1 MKTHLGKISGL
12 NISHIN
18 CLNLDLINHN
28 MRFFKHVA
36 LALLTAGFISA
47 NATTEIP
54 LSISTGPGGSYHK
67 YAIAMQPLLREWLHQ
82 TVVVEFKPGG
92 NGVVAAHALVAN
104 PNPAFLIS
112 GVQKDLPVD
121 QLTDMIPVL
130 YLGAQIQVLFVNSD
144 LGITDVRQIFN
155 NKRTWNYGVTNGNP
169 VSHNMARYSS
179 ALSNQTTLQ
188 EVLYKSSV
196 DVLRDVIGKHI
207 DMGINSTTTVARA
220 AKEGRVT
227 VLATLG
233 PQRSLLMPQIP
244 TLTEYGYAWANDV
257 YQGQTVLWA
266 SPATS
271 RASIDLVRKNFQ
283 KWLATKDSQELLKN
297 IDHRLAV
304 ESAMWPE
311 KVINSIVRK

>member
-1 MKTHLGKISGL
+1 MLVIASIG
-12 NISHIN
+12 
-18 CLNLDLINHN
+18 
-28 MRFFKHVA
+28 A
-36 LALLTAGFISA
+36 TAS
-47 NATTEIP
+47 TEIP

-67 YAIAMQPLLREWLHQ
+67 YAIAMQPLLSQWLGQ

-92 NGVVAAHALVAN
+92 NGLVAANALVSN
-104 PNPAFLIS
+104 TNPAFLIS
-112 GVQKDLPVD
+112 GVQKDLPID
-121 QLTDMIPVL
+121 QVIDMIPVL
-130 YLGAQIQVLFVNSD
+130 YLGAQIQVLFVNSESN
-144 LGITDVRQIFN
+144 ITDVRQIFN

-169 VSHNMARYSS
+169 VSHNMSNYSS
-179 ALSNQTTLQ
+179 ALRDQTTLQ

-207 DMGINSTTTVARA
+207 DMGVNSTTTVAGA

-233 PQRSLLMPQIP
+233 PQRSLLMPQVP
-244 TLTEYGYAWANDV
+244 TLAEYGYTWANDV

-271 RASIDLVRKNFQ
+271 RAIIDTVRKNFRT
-283 KWLATKDSQELLKN
+283 WLTTQNSQELLKS
-297 IDHRLAV
+297 IDHRL
-304 ESAMWPE
+304 SADMAIRPE